1 MDPVQSVGELI
12 EQGQNSTVNTVK
24 AGVTDVTKTV
34 QDQVGLKNETST
46 QTATNNQSQTQIVQE
61 QQHQTTNANDND
73 RTAEV
78 VRDFYSTSDDSVQVA
93 TPKQQE
99 QAETEQRLA
108 EVRQRLFQEQ
118 HNDVY
123 YQPLI
128 SYEHKQQR
136 VETKQEQLENEKIQ
150 QMQEL
155 EIKQANTPPPLAVTR
170 AQTSTEMN
178 RGVAG

>member
-12 EQGQNSTVNTVK
+12 EQGQNSTVNTAK

-34 QDQVGLKNETST
+34 QDQVGLKNETSST
-46 QTATNNQSQTQIVQE
+46 SSTNNQSQTQKVQE
-61 QQHQTTNANDND
+61 QQQPTNANDND
-73 RTAEV
+73 RTTEV
-78 VRDFYSTSDDSVQVA
+78 VRDFYSPSDDSVQTA
-93 TPKQQE
+93 TPQQQE
-99 QAETEQRLA
+99 QMETEQRLA

-136 VETKQEQLENEKIQ
+136 VESKQEQLESQKRQE
-150 QMQEL
+150 MQEL